1 MLEKKKVFLNDK
13 IIVENPLCNLKMT
26 QAGMNNKDVT
36 RPFLYNSTYDGKY
49 QQILFTYLNIRWL
62 PQHKS
67 LASC

>member
-1 MLEKKKVFLNDK
+1 MLGKKKVFLNDK

-26 QAGMNNKDVT
+26 QAGMNNKDAT
-36 RPFLYNSTYDGKY
+36 RAFLYNSTYYGKC

-62 PQHKS
+62 PQYRS